1 MPWTAFYT
9 ISSSK
14 LAIKFRTR
22 ISLPTIYRPPPEPA
36 HFLQSVG
43 SSLVYA
49 TTGNRVGVYADVANS
64 HALNT
69 VTKLRSET
77 FRGVLTSLA
86 VLPLNRAFLAGNE
99 SGNIVLLC

>member
-1 MPWTAFYT
+1 MAYCT
-9 ISSSK
+9 INSSK
-14 LAIKFRTR
+14 FKFKLFLFPNCNQC
-22 ISLPTIYRPPPEPA
+22 SIYRPPPEPA
-36 HFLQSVG
+36 HFLQTVG

-49 TTGNRVGVYADVANS
+49 TTGNRVGVYADVGNS

-69 VTKLRSET
+69 ITKLRPET

-99 SGNIVLLC
+99 SGNIALLC